1 MTHLEVAMDEKSR
14 LRQFWL
20 RVLLA
25 IGLLWGTMPPIAI
38 AFVIM
43 GWKGP
48 LFVLAAQVFNAFTI
62 LPACALAFWHRRMAC
77 IWLSIN
83 AVLAAAAL
91 AFCVRNPQLL
101 NLPEMTALAGPV
113 IIAGYLDF
121 MEIKGWPG
129 ALAR

>member
-1 MTHLEVAMDEKSR
+1 MDQTSR

-20 RVLLA
+20 RVLLTV
-25 IGLLWGTMPPIAI
+25 GLLWGTMPPIAI
-38 AFVIM
+38 AFVIAD
-43 GWKGP
+43 WKGP
-48 LFVLAAQVFNAFTI
+48 IFVLAAQIFNAFTI
-62 LPACALAFWHRRMAC
+62 LPACALAFWHRRTAC

-91 AFCVRNPQLL
+91 AFCIPNPRLL
-101 NLPEMTALAGPV
+101 NLPEMTALAGPL
-113 IIAGYLDF
+113 IIAVWLDF